1 MIYSKKK
8 RETNVSRFYEK
19 SQHPYERIRV
29 GFDFKDT
36 HDIIRKR
43 REVYI
48 VDKGEEL
55 EKEEIS

>member
-8 RETNVSRFYEK
+8 VYRFYEK